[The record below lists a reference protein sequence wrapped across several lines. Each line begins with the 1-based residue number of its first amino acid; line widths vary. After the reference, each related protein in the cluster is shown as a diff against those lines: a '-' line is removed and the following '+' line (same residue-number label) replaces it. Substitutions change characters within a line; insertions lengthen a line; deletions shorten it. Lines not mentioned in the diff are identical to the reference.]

1 MIDVRAVLRSAL
13 SNAVSDELIDR
24 NVAMGIRLPSARTR
38 QPAPWSVQ
46 EARQFLVSAK
56 DDGDP
61 LYAAYV
67 LILVLGLRRGELLG
81 LTWPLVDLDTAQL
94 EVGYS
99 LQRLG
104 GRLIHSRPRPKLQT
118 PSCLCRRSASP
129 HCVCTSRPR

>member
-1 MIDVRAVLRSAL
+1 MQRCCTIGKCCGQHLSRRTVIDVRAVLCSAL

-38 QPAPWSVQ
+38 QPSPWSVE

-67 LILVLGLRRGELLG
+67 VILVLGLRRGELLG
-81 LTWPLVDLDTAQL
+81 LTWRMVDLDTAQL
-94 EVGYS
+94 EVG
-99 LQRLG
+99 
-104 GRLIHSRPRPKLQT
+104 T
-118 PSCLCRRSASP
+118 ASSES
-129 HCVCTSRPR
+129 VAG